1 MAVIKLLSEELINK
15 IAAGEVVQRPSS
27 VVKELVE
34 NSLDSGAT
42 SILIEIKDS
51 GKGMIRIT
59 DNGSGMDEEDARNS
73 VLRHAT
79 SKIYQDDDLFAIETL
94 GFRGEALASIAAV
107 SLLSVITKQKD
118 KLEGFNLV
126 VEGGSI
132 LSSDVIAAEKGTII
146 EVCNL
151 FFNTPARKKFLKTD
165 AVELR
170 HIIEVVTDFALG
182 HKEIS
187 FRLMHERH
195 QLLNAPSVENGNDNI
210 ASIYG
215 VGVAKDL
222 LEVNYQNEFV
232 SISGYIGKPYQ
243 ARNDKNQQVLLVNK
257 RCVRNAEISKAVY
270 NGYHSLLFVNKHPVF
285 FLQLMINPKKIDVNV
300 HPQKTEIK
308 VEDIE
313 EIQKAVSL
321 AIEETL
327 RQHNLIPMVDVEF
340 ETQSSFTQG
349 KAKYAFEPTLQT
361 KLQVK
366 EAEAVMA
373 GEVSDG
379 FPEDR
384 NVIGNN
390 NDDDGDDD
398 SVSYNN
404 EVSYKEEVVE
414 IPASLK
420 FPEMKIMGQIHK
432 TFFVAETPGGV
443 FFLDQHATHERVL
456 YERFMRQLMSHKV
469 EVQNLLQGKMIELS
483 SAEVVILKEQQDS
496 LSQLGFELEH
506 FEGNTFIVKTIPL
519 VFGRLQPKETINHI
533 LNSLNTNSLE
543 EVKEEIITRMACHT
557 AIRAGEEISL
567 SEMNNVIF
575 ELAKCVDPYTC
586 PHGRP
591 TMIKTMADELEKKFR
606 RKG

>member
-243 ARNDKNQQVLLVNK
+243 ARNDKNQQALLVNK